1 MSTPGEGRTIDA
13 LTMVLL
19 MVCLGLIAGV
29 LVLASQ
35 TVRLKKELGSHTIR
49 SADQVRLSGATFPNL
64 AFKTPGGE
72 PAALSFGTNGALLL
86 IFSSDCPDCVAAL
99 PDWEELFRGADSINP
114 ELLPVYGVQLDMP
127 ALTETGSDRGMAR
140 TLPFPVLGPAN
151 QASMDSLRRIHI
163 IPAAV
168 VLDSGNTV
176 VDAWIGRPGDEELE
190 QISAL
195 LGL

>member
-35 TVRLKKELGSHTIR
+35 TVRLRKELGSHTIR
-49 SADQVRLSGATFPNL
+49 SADQVRLLGATFPNL

-72 PAALSFGTNGALLL
+72 RAALSFGTKGSLLL
-86 IFSSDCPDCVAAL
+86 VFSSDCPECIATL
-99 PDWEELFRGADSINP
+99 PDWEELFAGAGSINP

-127 ALTETGSDRGMAR
+127 AAAEAGSDRGMAR
-140 TLPFPVLGPAN
+140 ALPFPVLGPAD
-151 QASMDSLRRIHI
+151 QAGLDSLRRIHI

-168 VLDSGNTV
+168 FLDAGGTV
-176 VDAWIGRPGDEELE
+176 VDTWIGRPGDAELE

-195 LGL
+195 FGL